1 MTAPRWLDD
10 EPWLRQ
16 LLHALLDG
24 LEKPR
29 TRDVTRRIKRSTTPA
44 LFAFGEDTEYRWQL
58 IERLADDH
66 GLFEIR
72 YDRRLAPH
80 QERYDNA
87 QLRLRADA
95 EPLLREWLERPRI
108 NPVDAGWHTA
118 VGNHSGIFQ
127 DGGAALL
134 DTKPALPDRSPEEM
148 VAAFANLPTLLGQDL
163 TLRELSARAFHGD
176 SKFLDH
182 RADLLARLFGGHAD
196 TIPARPLLLT
206 AWAPA
211 AFQQLLIVENQDSF
225 LRLVEHPPADTALLY
240 SGGFRASAARLNSE
254 HTRFAYL
261 PGSDAGYFQR
271 HWLAPNHAAS
281 FWGDLDYAGLGIL
294 AALRQS
300 LPHLRAWQP
309 GYRPMLEAL
318 LNGDG
323 HTPEQAR
330 KQGQTDPG
338 QTGCDYTDQQL
349 LPALRVHGRFLDQEG
364 FQSE

>member
-10 EPWLRQ
+10 EPWLRH

-29 TRDVTRRIKRSTTPA
+29 TRAVTRRIKRATTPA

-87 QLRLRADA
+87 QLRLRPDA
-95 EPLLREWLERPRI
+95 EPLLRDWLQRPRV
-108 NPVDAGWHTA
+108 NPVDAEWQAALHDHA
-118 VGNHSGIFQ
+118 SIFL
-127 DGGAALL
+127 DGGNALL
-134 DTKPALPDRSPEEM
+134 DAKPALPERSPKEM
-148 VAAFANLPTLLGQDL
+148 VAAFARLPGLLDQDL
-163 TLRELSARAFHGD
+163 TLRELSARTFHGD

-182 RADLLARLFGGHAD
+182 RSDLLVRLFGDRASA
-196 TIPARPLLLT
+196 IPARPLLLT

-211 AFQQLLIVENQDSF
+211 GFQQLLIVENQDSF
-225 LRLVEHPPADTALLY
+225 LHLVGHPPKDTALLY
-240 SGGFRASAARLNSE
+240 SGGFRASAARLNSN

-261 PGSDAGYFQR
+261 PGSDTGYFQR
-271 HWLAPNHAAS
+271 HWLNPNHAAA

-309 GYRPMLEAL
+309 GYQPMLDAL
-318 LNGDG
+318 LNGHG

-338 QTGCDYTDQQL
+338 QTGCDYADQQL
-349 LPALRVHGRFLDQEG
+349 LPALRATGRFLDQEG
-364 FQSE
+364 FAVR

>member
-29 TRDVTRRIKRSTTPA
+29 TRAVTRRIKRSTTPA
-44 LFAFGEDTEYRWQL
+44 LFAFDEDTEYRWQL

-95 EPLLREWLERPRI
+95 EPLLREWLQRPRI
-108 NPVDAGWHTA
+108 NPVDAEWQAA
-118 VGNHSGIFQ
+118 VGDHSGIFQ

-134 DTKPALPDRSPEEM
+134 DTRPGLPDRSPAEM
-148 VAAFANLPTLLGQDL
+148 VAAFTKLPALFGQSL

-182 RADLLARLFGGHAD
+182 RADLLARLFGPRAD
-196 TIPARPLLLT
+196 AIPARPLLLT

-211 AFQQLLIVENQDSF
+211 AFRQLVIVENQDSF
-225 LRLVEHPPADTALLY
+225 LRLVERPPEGTALLY

-261 PGSDAGYFQR
+261 PGSDTGYFQR
-271 HWLAPNHAAS
+271 HWLDPNHAAA

-309 GYRPMLEAL
+309 GYQPMLDAL
-318 LNGDG
+318 LNGHG

-338 QTGCDYTDQQL
+338 QTGCDYADQQL
-349 LPALRVHGRFLDQEG
+349 LPALRASGRFLDQEG
-364 FQSE
+364 VSVR